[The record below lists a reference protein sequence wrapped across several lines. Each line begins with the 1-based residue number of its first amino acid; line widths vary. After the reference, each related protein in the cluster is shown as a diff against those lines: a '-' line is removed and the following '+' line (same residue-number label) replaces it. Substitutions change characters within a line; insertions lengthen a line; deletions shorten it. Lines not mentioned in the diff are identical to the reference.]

1 MGLFDEVEKAHPDV
15 FNLLLRIL
23 DDGRLSD
30 SKGRRIDFTNTLI
43 IITTNLGSKILEQ
56 ESGIKPRSDQDDR
69 KFKVMKDKI
78 FGWEPKPE
86 PVKDPELLKRTTDLV
101 KDELRNF
108 FRPEFLNRI
117 DEIIVFSHL
126 TRSDIWEIC
135 ALMIKQLENRL
146 RDKEITL
153 VVEESV
159 RALLTDEGYDPIYGA
174 RPLRRAIMKYLENDI
189 AEKCL
194 SKTLYPNTK
203 IIVRRK
209 KVEGTLLTYTNE
221 LEVEVN
227 FDDVDPMF
235 FRNPDELPNRPKQLL
250 ESSLANGSID
260 SINEKDEDISPRA
273 KRSRRR
279 IARFFKKN
287 RKF

>member
-1 MGLFDEVEKAHPDV
+1 MG
-15 FNLLLRIL
+15 
-23 DDGRLSD
+23 
-30 SKGRRIDFTNTLI
+30 
-43 IITTNLGSKILEQ
+43 
-56 ESGIKPRSDQDDR
+56 
-69 KFKVMKDKI
+69 KVMKDKI

-203 IIVRRK
+203 IIVSRK

-227 FDDVDPMF
+227 FDDVDPSLLQEGNDLT
-235 FRNPDELPNRPKQLL
+235 NPSTQILND
-250 ESSLANGSID
+250 SSTNPTSDVL
-260 SINEKDEDISPRA
+260 DI
-273 KRSRRR
+273 
-279 IARFFKKN
+279 
-287 RKF
+287 